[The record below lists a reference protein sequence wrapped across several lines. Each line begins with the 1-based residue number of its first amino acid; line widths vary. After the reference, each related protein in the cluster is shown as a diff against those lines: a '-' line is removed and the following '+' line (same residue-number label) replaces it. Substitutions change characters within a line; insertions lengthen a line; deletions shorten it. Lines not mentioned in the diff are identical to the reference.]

1 MSWNGIV
8 ITPNSEEDKMKGIIA
23 AQSPTV
29 NDTCTDC
36 GSFVDIGAVI
46 DEHDIVLEIQFT
58 GASAKDDAENM
69 AERAKARF
77 GKTQAKFVTVETG
90 MSLQL
95 VFDVSAEKM
104 IFQLENGL

>member
-1 MSWNGIV
+1 
-8 ITPNSEEDKMKGIIA
+8 MKGIIE

-46 DEHDIVLEIQFT
+46 DEHDTLLTLNFV
-58 GASAKDDAENM
+58 GDSAQADAESM
-69 AERAKARF
+69 ATRAQTRF
-77 GKTQAKFVTVETG
+77 AEVQTEFVTKAESVDLLLT
-90 MSLQL
+90 
-95 VFDVSAEKM
+95 FNVSAEKM

>member
-1 MSWNGIV
+1 
-8 ITPNSEEDKMKGIIA
+8 MKGIIE

-46 DEHDIVLEIQFT
+46 DEHDTLLTLNFV
-58 GASAKDDAENM
+58 GDSAQADAESM
-69 AERAKARF
+69 ATRAQTRF
-77 GKTQAKFVTVETG
+77 AEVQTEFVTKTEGVDLLLT
-90 MSLQL
+90 
-95 VFDVSAEKM
+95 FNVSAEKM

>member
-1 MSWNGIV
+1 
-8 ITPNSEEDKMKGIIA
+8 MKGIIE

-46 DEHDIVLEIQFT
+46 DEHDTLLTLNFVGDCAQ
-58 GASAKDDAENM
+58 ADAESM
-69 AERAKARF
+69 ATRAQTRF
-77 GKTQAKFVTVETG
+77 AEVQTEFVTKTEGVDLLLT
-90 MSLQL
+90 
-95 VFDVSAEKM
+95 FNVSAEKM